1 MKGFMPDNY
10 ETPVENVAPDA
21 VPAADVQEEPVEE
34 VVITAGDSAAAE
46 TGNANTVE
54 NRNTP
59 ADEAKPQ
66 TQKDIDRAF
75 GQRLAQERKKYEQS
89 PEWQLGSMFLDERAR
104 RDGVSRSEAYQRI
117 QQERLE
123 ERADAYARN
132 PKQFYSD
139 LLAGNVSTPQR
150 PTYSQESVPLSQ
162 ASPEMQARR
171 VGAELANMY
180 NAGQL
185 PDGFDVRTSLDQD
198 TYNNI
203 IEYGAP
209 AAMRIWAAEH
219 GPAAELARRQ
229 PGPAPMRPTSSNKQS
244 GPTDFSQMSTEDF
257 FKKRAEIQKALLDG
271 KKVRLS

>member
-1 MKGFMPDNY
+1 MPDFENN
-10 ETPVENVAPDA
+10 TPVENVDPNA
-21 VPAADVQEEPVEE
+21 VPVADAQEEPVEE
-34 VVITAGDSAAAE
+34 VVVTAGDNPPAE
-46 TGNANTVE
+46 TGNANTVV
-54 NRNTP
+54 NPTP

-89 PEWQLGSMFLDERAR
+89 PEWMLGSMYLDERAK
-104 RDGVSRSEAYQRI
+104 RDGISRAEAYQRI
-117 QQERLE
+117 QQEQLDA
-123 ERADAYARN
+123 RADAYARN

-139 LLAGNVSTPQR
+139 LLSGNVQTQQR
-150 PTYSQESVPLSQ
+150 PAYSPESVPLSQ
-162 ASPEMQARR
+162 VSPETQAQR

-180 NAGQL
+180 QNGQL
-185 PDGFDVRTSLDQD
+185 PEGFDIRSSLDQD

-203 IEYGAP
+203 VEYGAK

-219 GPAAELARRQ
+219 GPAQELARRQ
-229 PGPAPMRPTSSNKQS
+229 SGPAPMRPTSSNKQS